1 MLFAG
6 SEIAEAFACL
16 RVCCSVSSSG
26 SSFFA
31 ASAISISARRKYISR
46 VSGFLVF
53 EACRLRRSQR
63 PRPGQIQGPEAH
75 RHSQIRRGARTAP
88 GEGAGL
94 SRTSPAGLVSAEP
107 AFIGASRY
115 SLLNAE
121 APDGSAPR
129 RSSGPAVEYRNV
141 LYVIYPGLGRPSPIL
156 GARSER
162 APLAE

>member
-1 MLFAG
+1 VSFAR

-16 RVCCSVSSSG
+16 GVCCSGSSTGSSS
-26 SSFFA
+26 FA
-31 ASAISISARRKYISR
+31 ASASSTSARRKYISR

-75 RHSQIRRGARTAP
+75 RHSQICANCAR
-88 GEGAGL
+88 EGWGR
-94 SRTSPAGLVSAEP
+94 RTSPAGLVSAEP